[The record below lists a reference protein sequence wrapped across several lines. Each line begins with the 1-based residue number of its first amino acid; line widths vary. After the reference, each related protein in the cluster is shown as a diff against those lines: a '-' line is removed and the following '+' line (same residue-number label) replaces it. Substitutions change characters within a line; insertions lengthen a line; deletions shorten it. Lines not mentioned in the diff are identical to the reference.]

1 MTTNI
6 QLSGYC
12 KKLGVKLNEIR
23 NKDDLP
29 YLKNRKDG
37 LYIINS
43 ENFMEGNGIHWVA
56 YYVDGKEACYMDSFA
71 GFPYRQIKEF
81 SKGLRLVFNKTQLQH
96 IDSKRCGEF
105 SVWFGYCMYKKY
117 RKVQGLHNRLK
128 LFLKEFETDDRELLK
143 NDNILK
149 KNFLLFKINI

>member
-6 QLSGYC
+6 QLTEYC

-29 YLKNRKDG
+29 YLKDRKEG

-56 YYVDGKEACYMDSFA
+56 YYVEGSECCYMDSFA

-81 SKGLRLVFNKTQLQH
+81 SKGLRLVYNQTQIQH

-105 SVWFGYCMYKKY
+105 SDWFGDCMYKKY
-117 RKVQGLHNRLK
+117 RKVKGLHNRLK

>member
-6 QLSGYC
+6 QLTDYC

-29 YLKNRKDG
+29 YLRDRNPG

-43 ENFMEGNGIHWVA
+43 QNLLEGSGIHWVA
-56 YYVDGKEACYMDSFA
+56 LYIEEKEACYMDSFA
-71 GFPYRQIKEF
+71 GYPYRQIKEF
-81 SKGLRLVFNKTQLQH
+81 CQGKRLVFNKTQIQH
-96 IDSKRCGEF
+96 IDSTRCGEF
-105 SVWFGYCMYKKY
+105 CVWFGYCMYKKY
-117 RKVQGLHNRLK
+117 RKIKGLHNRLK

-143 NDNILK
+143 NDNYLK
-149 KNFLLFKINI
+149 KNFSLFKINI